1 MTPRQQFPAAHSS
14 DELIFK
20 QNCSVGA
27 RGFSAGLI
35 ILGNRGGYRWLSKY
49 FDWFAS
55 RVDEDA
61 DFCEADPDDHQHLDR
76 AAPINVNRSDEFG
89 LMVGS
94 FTKRNRKRVF
104 ESCGTSKKKRILESP
119 IRQFRQTLMFMVDT
133 ICGGATVDTVR
144 EQTLAELEELSQD
157 IESHIARLQQQP

>member
-27 RGFSAGLI
+27 EGFSPGLF

-49 FDWFAS
+49 FVWFAS

-61 DFCEADPDDHQHLDR
+61 NFYKADPEDHQHLDR

-89 LMVGS
+89 VMVGS
-94 FTKRNRKRVF
+94 FTEKHRKRVCK
-104 ESCGTSKKKRILESP
+104 SCGTSKKKRALGSP
-119 IRQFRQTLMFMVDT
+119 IGQFRQTLMFMVNT
-133 ICGGATVDTVR
+133 ICGGATVDPVR
-144 EQTLAELEELSQD
+144 EQTLSELEELSQE
-157 IESHIARLQQQP
+157 IESHIARLRQQL